1 MCGRMCRKKRR
12 KGRKTQSV
20 GERAVEGCECA
31 LLCAAERERK
41 SSVYYVSKRKRMGI
55 YTLASTNKMEAG
67 YPITAI
73 AFLVPFTGQLIR
85 VHAIEIPFDQGG

>member
-1 MCGRMCRKKRR
+1 MGGCVGKKEE
-12 KGRKTQSV
+12 K
-20 GERAVEGCECA
+20 GERHRAWVSA
-31 LLCAAERERK
+31 LLRDVSVRCFVLRRERK